1 LFVVLLDIVPSSIN
15 PFPEPFPTVIMKF
28 SAITTILALTLS
40 ALAAPTPQEEPS
52 PPAAIAPDPQAP
64 KLPKI
69 LKYDQR
75 QSNNAWAIIA
85 QIKAE
90 KFSKADALTACKAA
104 FATAITESN
113 IYIYAK
119 EKVPSSLKI
128 HHDKV
133 GKDNDSVGI
142 YQQRAKYYKVE
153 EAMSPAKST
162 HSFFGEMKK
171 VGGWQKAKTAKQIG
185 VVCQKV
191 QRSGKRLEDG

>member
-1 LFVVLLDIVPSSIN
+1 
-15 PFPEPFPTVIMKF
+15 MKL
-28 SAITTILALTLS
+28 SAIATFLALSLG

-52 PPAAIAPDPQAP
+52 TPAAIAPEAEAEAEAA

-113 IYIYAK
+113 IYIYAN

-142 YQQRAKYYKVE
+142 YQQRAKYYDVE

-162 HSFFGEMKK
+162 HSFLEGVRK
-171 VGGWQKAKTAKQIG
+171 VKGWQKAKTAKQIG

-191 QRSGKRLEDG
+191 QGSSK

>member
-1 LFVVLLDIVPSSIN
+1 
-15 PFPEPFPTVIMKF
+15 MKF
-28 SAITTILALTLS
+28 SAITTILALALS
-40 ALAAPTPQEEPS
+40 ALAAPTPQEDPS
-52 PPAAIAPDPQAP
+52 PSAALAPEPEPQAA

-113 IYIYAK
+113 IYIYAN

-128 HHDKV
+128 PHDKV

-142 YQQRAKYYKVE
+142 YQQRAKYYDVK

-162 HSFFGEMKK
+162 HSFFVEMKK

-185 VVCQKV
+185 VLCQKV
-191 QRSGKRLEDG
+191 QRSGKRIDCGKFGFDHVIC